1 MIHRISFPNYN
12 FKDNSCNIVS
22 STRCTIFL
30 AQFILVISA
39 DRTGYVGA
47 AVWLEEDLVVGCGL
61 EREVVD
67 NLVLV
72 RPQTPVNTKYV

>member
-1 MIHRISFPNYN
+1 M
-12 FKDNSCNIVS
+12 
-22 STRCTIFL
+22 
-30 AQFILVISA
+30 
-39 DRTGYVGA
+39 GA